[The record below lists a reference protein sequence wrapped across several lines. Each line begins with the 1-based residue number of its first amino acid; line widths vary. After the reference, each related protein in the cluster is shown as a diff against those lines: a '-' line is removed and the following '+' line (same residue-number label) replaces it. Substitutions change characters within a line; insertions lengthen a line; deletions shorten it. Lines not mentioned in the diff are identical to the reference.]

1 MNDIRS
7 RLAELGRVQPSRRL
21 DVRIAALI
29 ADAGA
34 RAAPR
39 GLTARRARLAL
50 AATIV
55 VLAIGLALV
64 VVLGGDGSRL
74 QTPPGLVVE
83 LPLNPALER
92 VLRCEP
98 ASFRPF
104 FSREFADVETLFIAG
119 TPVRSPADGG

>member
-1 MNDIRS
+1 MNDLRS

-34 RAAPR
+34 RSAPR
-39 GLTARRARLAL
+39 GLTTRRARLAL

-55 VLAIGLALV
+55 ALAIGLALV
-64 VVLGGDGSRL
+64 VVLGGEGSRL
-74 QTPPGLVVE
+74 QAPPGLVVE

-98 ASFRPF
+98 GSSRPF
-104 FSREFADVETLFIAG
+104 FRQEFVDVEALYIAG
-119 TPVRSPADGG
+119 TPSRSHDDSG